1 MERILLAYSGGL
13 DTTTAI
19 PWLAEHFGA
28 EIVTATFDVGQGREL
43 DDVRER
49 ALAAGA
55 ARAHVLDLREEFA
68 RDFILPA
75 LQAGALYE
83 RRHPLPA
90 ALCRPLI
97 ARHLVEIARIEGT
110 ATVAHGSSR
119 GEGSR
124 ASLDELLRT
133 LDPTLTVVAPGRM
146 WGLSRQEQ
154 VEFTRDRGIAI
165 SPSADREPLS
175 DTNLWGRSID
185 FGRIDNAWREPS
197 EEAYLVTR
205 AASGAPAVAAHV
217 EVTFERGVPVATN
230 GVAMSPVELI
240 TSLGTIAGVHG
251 VGRIELVDYGPA
263 GPATREICEAPAA
276 VTLHAAHRELQR
288 FVTPRDLARLTADLG
303 VRYADLV
310 HDGHWYTPTRE
321 AIDAFVAKVEERVT
335 GTVRLELFR
344 GACRVVGR
352 QSPFAAPGGDSTW
365 RPGGAARE
373 MPAGAGQ

>member
-1 MERILLAYSGGL
+1 MDRILLAYNGAL
-13 DTTTAI
+13 DTTAAI
-19 PWLAEHFGA
+19 PWLVEHYGV
-28 EIVTATFDVGQGREL
+28 EVVTATFDVGQGREL

-110 ATVAHGSSR
+110 TTVAHGSTR

-124 ASLDELLRT
+124 ASLDDILRT
-133 LDPTLTVVAPGRM
+133 LDPSLTVVAPARI
-146 WGLSRQEQ
+146 WGLSRAEQ
-154 VEFTRDRGIAI
+154 VEFARDHGIAI
-165 SPSADREPLS
+165 SPSADRAPVT
-175 DTNLWGRSID
+175 DVNLWGRSID
-185 FGRIDNAWREPS
+185 LGPIENAWQEPS
-197 EEAYLVTR
+197 ESAYVITR
-205 AASGAPAVAAHV
+205 SATEAPAAAAHV

-230 GVAMSPVELI
+230 GVAMSAVELI
-240 TSLGTIAGVHG
+240 TSLGTIAAVHG
-251 VGRIELVDYGPA
+251 VGRLELVDYGPS

-310 HDGHWYTPTRE
+310 HDGRWHSPTRG
-321 AIDAFVAKVEERVT
+321 AIDAFVARVEERVT

-352 QSPFAAPGGDSTW
+352 QSPFAAGGESPSRAGGTS
-365 RPGGAARE
+365 RPAS
-373 MPAGAGQ
+373 AGAEQ